1 VKKIK
6 LAYGK
11 SNLDIRLP
19 EKLKIEVVAPQY
31 IAGLTDQ
38 KGAIAAALRKP
49 IASPPLSA
57 LVKPGR
63 RIGIVFSDITR
74 ATPYNLILPAI
85 LDQLGAVADEQII
98 LFNATGTHRANTR
111 KELCQI
117 LGEDAVKRF
126 KIIQNDAADAGSHAL
141 LGTTAGGNRISILK
155 SFMECDTRIL
165 TGFIE
170 PHFFAGFSGGGKAVM
185 PGLALLETVMSNH
198 NAKNIDHGQAGWGVT
213 NGNPIW
219 EDVMDAAKL
228 CLPLFLLNVALNR
241 DKEITA
247 VFAGDLE
254 KAHEQG
260 CAFVKEVS
268 MRPVPAPFDIVIT
281 SNSGYPLD
289 LNLYQTVKGMSAAAQ
304 IIRQGGSIIIAS
316 ECWDG
321 IPEHGEYGRLLG
333 EADNLDG
340 LLEKVRQPGFT
351 IQDSWQAHIHA
362 LICKKADVFLYSHNL
377 SDEQISNAFLKV
389 CRNVEDTLAEL
400 LKRYGQEASICILPE
415 GPLTIPYVQENL
427 KENS

>member
-1 VKKIK
+1 MIVKKIR
-6 LAYGK
+6 LAYGR

-19 EKLKIEVVAPQY
+19 EGLKIEVVEPRY
-31 IAGLTDQ
+31 RAGLKDQ
-38 KGAIAAALRKP
+38 RGAIAGSLRKP
-49 IASPPLSA
+49 IASSPLSA
-57 LVKPGR
+57 LVKPGH

-74 ATPYNLILPAI
+74 ATPYNLILPAL
-85 LDQLGAVADEQII
+85 LDELKTVADERIV

-111 KELCQI
+111 EELCQI
-117 LGEDAVKRF
+117 LGEKVVKRF
-126 KIIQNDAADAGSHAL
+126 KIIQNDAADEESHTLA
-141 LGTTAGGNRISILK
+141 GTTARGNRVSILK
-155 SFMECDTRIL
+155 SFMECDIRIL

-185 PGLALLETVMSNH
+185 PVLDLLETVMRNH
-198 NAKNIDHGQAGWGVT
+198 NAQNMEHSRARWGIT
-213 NGNPIW
+213 NGNPVW

-268 MRPVPAPFDIVIT
+268 MRPVAEPFDIVIT

-304 IIRQGGSIIIAS
+304 IVRQGGSIIIAS
-316 ECWDG
+316 DCWDG
-321 IPEHGEYGRLLG
+321 IPEHGEYGRLLSQA
-333 EADNLDG
+333 EDLDS
-340 LLEKVRQPGFT
+340 LLAKIRQPGFT
-351 IQDSWQAHIHA
+351 IQDSWQAQIHA
-362 LICKKADVFLYSHNL
+362 LICKKADVFLYSQNL
-377 SDEQISNAFLKV
+377 SDEQIGNAFLKV
-389 CRNVEDTLAEL
+389 CRSVEDTLAKL
-400 LKRYGQEASICILPE
+400 LERYGPEASICILPE
-415 GPLTIPYVQENL
+415 GPLTIPYVQETV
-427 KENS
+427 

>member
-1 VKKIK
+1 MKNIK

-11 SNLDIRLP
+11 SNLDIHLP
-19 EKLKIEVVAPQY
+19 EKLKIEVVEPQY
-31 IAGLTDQ
+31 RAGLTDQ
-38 KGAIAAALRKP
+38 KGAITEALRKP
-49 IASPPLSA
+49 ISSPPLSG
-57 LVKPGR
+57 LVKPGH

-85 LDQLGAVADEQII
+85 LDELKGVADEQII
-98 LFNATGTHRANTR
+98 LFNATGTHRSNTR
-111 KELCQI
+111 EELCQI
-117 LGEDAVKRF
+117 LGEDTVKRF
-126 KIIQNDAADAGSHAL
+126 KIIQNDATHAASHTL
-141 LGTTAGGNRISILK
+141 LGTTAGGNRVSILK
-155 SFMECDTRIL
+155 SFMECDIRIL

-185 PGLALLETVMSNH
+185 PGLALLDTVMNNH
-198 NAKNIDHGQAGWGVT
+198 NARNIDHGQAAWGVT

-228 CLPLFLLNVALNR
+228 CRPLFLLNVALNR
-241 DKEITA
+241 DKEVTA

-260 CAFVKEVS
+260 CASVKEVS
-268 MRPVPAPFDIVIT
+268 MCPVPKPFDIVIT

-304 IIRQGGSIIIAS
+304 IVRQGGSIIIAS

-333 EADNLDG
+333 MADNLDG
-340 LLEKVRQPGFT
+340 LLEKIRQPGFT
-351 IQDSWQAHIHA
+351 IQDSWQAQIHA

-377 SDEQISNAFLKV
+377 SDDQINNAFLKV
-389 CRNVEDTLAEL
+389 CRSVENTFAEL

-415 GPLTIPYVQENL
+415 GPLTIPYVNEN
-427 KENS
+427 

>member
-1 VKKIK
+1 MVKKIR

-11 SNLDIRLP
+11 SNLNIRLP
-19 EKLKIEVVAPQY
+19 EKLKIEVVEPQY
-31 IAGLTDQ
+31 RAGLTDQ
-38 KGAIAAALRKP
+38 KGAIAVALRKP

-57 LVKPGR
+57 LVKAGHR
-63 RIGIVFSDITR
+63 VGIVFSDITR

-85 LDQLGAVADEQII
+85 LDQLKAVADKQII
-98 LFNATGTHRANTR
+98 LFNATGTHRYNTR
-111 KELCQI
+111 EELCRI
-117 LGEDAVKRF
+117 LGEDTVKRF
-126 KIIQNDAADAGSHAL
+126 KIIQNDAADAGSHTL
-141 LGTTAGGNRISILK
+141 LGATERGNRVSILK
-155 SFMECDTRIL
+155 SFMECNIHIL

-185 PGLALLETVMSNH
+185 PGLALLETVMNNH
-198 NAKNIDHGQAGWGVT
+198 NAQNIDHGQARWGVT

-228 CLPLFLLNVALNR
+228 CMPLFLLNVALNR

-260 CAFVKEVS
+260 CAFVKDLS
-268 MRPVPAPFDIVIT
+268 MRPVQEPFDIVIT

-304 IIRQGGSIIIAS
+304 IVRQGGSIIIAS

-333 EADNLDG
+333 EADNPDV
-340 LLEKVRQPGFT
+340 LLEKIRQPGFT
-351 IQDSWQAHIHA
+351 IQDSWQAQIHA

-377 SDEQISNAFLKV
+377 SDEQINNTFLKV
-389 CRNVEDTLAEL
+389 CRSIEHTLAEL
-400 LKRYGQEASICILPE
+400 LKRYGPEASICILPE
-415 GPLTIPYVQENL
+415 GPLTIPYVQE
-427 KENS
+427 S

>member
-1 VKKIK
+1 VKKIR

-11 SNLDIRLP
+11 DNLNICLP
-19 EKLKIEVVAPQY
+19 EALKIELVEPQY
-31 IAGLTDQ
+31 RAGLTDQ

-49 IASPPLSA
+49 IASPPLYA
-57 LVKPGR
+57 LVKPGNR
-63 RIGIVFSDITR
+63 VGIVFSDITR

-85 LDQLGAVADEQII
+85 LDELKEVADEQII

-111 KELCQI
+111 EELCQI
-117 LGEDAVKRF
+117 LGEEAVKRF
-126 KIIQNDAADAGSHAL
+126 KIVQNDAADADSHME
-141 LGTTAGGNRISILK
+141 LGTTTRGNKVCILK
-155 SFMECDTRIL
+155 NFMECDIRIL

-198 NAKNIDHGQAGWGVT
+198 NAQNMEHSQARWGVT

-247 VFAGDLE
+247 VFSGDLE

-260 CAFVKEVS
+260 CAFVKELS
-268 MRPVPAPFDIVIT
+268 MCPVPAAFDIVIT

-289 LNLYQTVKGMSAAAQ
+289 LNLYQTVKGMSAAVQ
-304 IIRQGGSIIIAS
+304 IVRQGGSIIIAS
-316 ECWDG
+316 DCWDG
-321 IPEHGEYGRLLG
+321 IPEHGEYGRLLS
-333 EADNLDG
+333 EADDLDG
-340 LLEKVRQPGFT
+340 LLEKIKQPGFSM
-351 IQDSWQAHIHA
+351 QDSWQAQIHA

-389 CRNVEDTLAEL
+389 CRSIEDTLAEL
-400 LKRYGQEASICILPE
+400 LKRYGPEASICILPE
-415 GPLTIPYVQENL
+415 GPLTIPYLQESL
-427 KENS
+427 

>member
-1 VKKIK
+1 MKNIR

-19 EKLKIEVVAPQY
+19 GKLKVEVVEPQY
-31 IAGLTDQ
+31 RGGLTDQ
-38 KGAIAAALRKP
+38 KGAIVAALRKP
-49 IASPPLSA
+49 IASPPLSE

-85 LDQLGAVADEQII
+85 LDQLEAVADKQII
-98 LFNATGTHRANTR
+98 LFNATGTHRSNTR
-111 KELCQI
+111 EELCRI
-117 LGEDAVKRF
+117 LGEEAVKRF
-126 KIIQNDAADAGSHAL
+126 KIIQNDAADAESHTL
-141 LGTTAGGNRISILK
+141 LGTTSRGNRVSILK
-155 SFMECDTRIL
+155 SFMECDIRIL

-185 PGLALLETVMSNH
+185 PGLALLETVMNNH
-198 NAKNIDHGQAGWGVT
+198 NAQNIDHGQSRWGIT

-228 CLPLFLLNVALNR
+228 CMPLFLVNVALNR

-268 MRPVPAPFDIVIT
+268 MCPVPEPFDIVIT

-289 LNLYQTVKGMSAAAQ
+289 LNLYQTVKGMSAAVQ
-304 IIRQGGSIIIAS
+304 IVRQGGSIIIAS

-321 IPEHGEYGRLLG
+321 IPEHGEYGRLLS

-340 LLEKVRQPGFT
+340 LLEKIRQPGFT
-351 IQDSWQAHIHA
+351 IQDSWQAQIHA
-362 LICKKADVFLYSHNL
+362 VICRKADVFLYSHNL
-377 SDEQISNAFLKV
+377 SDEQISNVFLKV
-389 CRNVEDTLAEL
+389 CRSIEDTLEEL
-400 LKRYGQEASICILPE
+400 LKRYGPEASICILPE
-415 GPLTIPYVQENL
+415 GPLTIPYVP
-427 KENS
+427 K

>member
-1 VKKIK
+1 MKKIR
-6 LAYGK
+6 LAYGR
-11 SNLDIRLP
+11 SNLDIRLS
-19 EKLKIEVVAPQY
+19 EKLKIEVVEPQY
-31 IAGLTDQ
+31 RAGLTDQ
-38 KGAIAAALRKP
+38 KGAIASALRKP

-57 LVKPGR
+57 LVKPGH

-85 LDQLGAVADEQII
+85 LDQLKAVADERII
-98 LFNATGTHRANTR
+98 LFNATGTHRSNTR
-111 KELCQI
+111 EELCRI
-117 LGEDAVKRF
+117 LGQDAVKRF
-126 KIIQNDAADAGSHAL
+126 KIIQNDAAHAGSHTL
-141 LGTTAGGNRISILK
+141 LGTTARGNRVSILK
-155 SFMECDTRIL
+155 SFMECDIRIL

-185 PGLALLETVMSNH
+185 PGLALLETVMNNH
-198 NAKNIDHGQAGWGVT
+198 NAQNIDHGQAGWGVT

-260 CAFVKEVS
+260 CAFVKAVS
-268 MRPVPAPFDIVIT
+268 MCPVPEPFDIVIT

-316 ECWDG
+316 DCWDG

-333 EADNLDG
+333 EADDLDG
-340 LLEKVRQPGFT
+340 LLEKIRQPGFS
-351 IQDSWQAHIHA
+351 IQDSWQAQIHA

-389 CRNVEDTLAEL
+389 CRSIEHTIEEL
-400 LKRYGQEASICILPE
+400 LKRYGPEASICILPE
-415 GPLTIPYVQENL
+415 GPLTIPYVQESS
-427 KENS
+427 KESL